1 MRRYGTLIISFIC
14 SVVIFIVLIV
24 VQKQM
29 LKQENTIE
37 AYVLKDDV
45 ESYKNITIDMLKPI
59 KISGIEEISHNIFT
73 QVEILPNLVLNKN
86 ITKGKILFVEDL
98 INKSDIQN
106 YIDSN
111 YKQKVIIPID
121 NVDNSISSIIHENS
135 YINIYVTVDKEYIP
149 KDFAQY
155 QQITMDNS
163 KTVTFLYLEKVKPT
177 NFLNDKGAK
186 VSKEESA
193 KSVVVE
199 LNKVQAM
206 YINYIKGKA
215 GFNIT
220 AI

>member
-14 SVVIFIVLIV
+14 SVVIFIVLII

-29 LKQENTIE
+29 LKQENIIE
-37 AYVLKDDV
+37 AYVLKDNV

-199 LNKVQAM
+199 LNKMQAM

>member
-14 SVVIFIVLIV
+14 SVVIFIVLII

-29 LKQENTIE
+29 LKQENIIE
-37 AYVLKDDV
+37 AYVLKDNV

-149 KDFAQY
+149 KDFTQY

-199 LNKVQAM
+199 LNKMQAM

>member
-37 AYVLKDDV
+37 AYVLKDNV

>member
-14 SVVIFIVLIV
+14 SVVIFIVLII

-45 ESYKNITIDMLKPI
+45 ESYENITIDMLKPI
-59 KISGIEEISHNIFT
+59 KISSIEEISHNIFT

-106 YIDSN
+106 YIDDN

-121 NVDNSISSIIHENS
+121 NVYNSISSIIHENS

-149 KDFAQY
+149 KDFTQY

-163 KTVTFLYLEKVKPT
+163 KTVTFLYLEKVKPV
-177 NFLNDKGAK
+177 NFLNGKGAK

-199 LNKVQAM
+199 LNKMQAM

>member
-14 SVVIFIVLIV
+14 SVVIFIVLII

-29 LKQENTIE
+29 LKQENIIE
-37 AYVLKDDV
+37 AYVLKDNV

-149 KDFAQY
+149 KDFTQY

>member
-14 SVVIFIVLIV
+14 SVVIFIVLII

-29 LKQENTIE
+29 LKQENIIE
-37 AYVLKDDV
+37 AYVLKDNV

-106 YIDSN
+106 YIDDN

-199 LNKVQAM
+199 LNKMQAM

>member
-14 SVVIFIVLIV
+14 SVVIFIVLII

-45 ESYKNITIDMLKPI
+45 ESYENITIDMLKPI
-59 KISGIEEISHNIFT
+59 KISSIEEISHNIFT

-106 YIDSN
+106 YIDDN

-135 YINIYVTVDKEYIP
+135 YINIYITVDKEYIP
-149 KDFAQY
+149 EDLTQY
-155 QQITMDNS
+155 QQITMDNN
-163 KTVTFLYLEKVKPT
+163 KMVTFLYLEKVKPV

>member
-1 MRRYGTLIISFIC
+1 MRRYGTLILSFIC
-14 SVVIFIVLIV
+14 SVVIFIVLIM
-24 VQKQM
+24 VQKQI

-37 AYVLKDDV
+37 AYVLKD
-45 ESYKNITIDMLKPI
+45 EAYCYENITIDMLKPI

-73 QVEILPNLVLNKN
+73 EVEILPNLVLNKN

-98 INKSDIQN
+98 IEKSDIQN

-111 YKQKVIIPID
+111 YKQKVIIPIA
-121 NVDNSISSIIHENS
+121 NVDNSIPSIIHENS
-135 YINIYVTVDKEYIP
+135 YINIYVTIDKEYIP
-149 KDFAQY
+149 QDFTQY
-155 QQITMDNS
+155 QQIAMDNN

-177 NFLNDKGAK
+177 NFLNDKGVE
-186 VSKEESA
+186 VSKDEIA

>member
-14 SVVIFIVLIV
+14 SVVIFIVLII

-45 ESYKNITIDMLKPI
+45 ESYENITIDMLKPI
-59 KISGIEEISHNIFT
+59 KISSIEEISHNIFT

-106 YIDSN
+106 YIDDN

-135 YINIYVTVDKEYIP
+135 YINIYITVDKEYIP
-149 KDFAQY
+149 EDLTQY

-199 LNKVQAM
+199 LNKMQAM